1 MGQLRSALR
10 AYDPATAE
18 LRVATAGHLPPLLS
32 GPAQTTR
39 YLELD
44 AGLPL
49 GVGDIEFVDTTLTL
63 PGQTTLVLCTDGLVE
78 SRQRSLSDGL
88 EHLAQVVARSTCA
101 PSRPAS
107 TCWSSCTQ
115 PTTTAPPK
123 TTSPCSWRPPARS
136 DEQCYDWQTRREDR
150 SGCRSQP
157 DAQQGA
163 SDSRR

>member
-88 EHLAQVVARSTCA
+88 EHLAQVVAVNLRPEQTCQHVLEQLH
-101 PSRPAS
+101 PADHDS
-107 TCWSSCTQ
+107 
-115 PTTTAPPK
+115 PAEDDIALLVATTG
-123 TTSPCSWRPPARS
+123 SL
-136 DEQCYDWQTRREDR
+136 
-150 SGCRSQP
+150 
-157 DAQQGA
+157 
-163 SDSRR
+163 